1 MADMKHAIKET
12 GGNATAAG
20 YLFSKKGKIV
30 FEKKEGVGADE
41 VFEAALEVGA
51 LDVEEDGEGRVVV
64 FTETGDTKAAG
75 ETLSKDLGLDISVSE
90 IIWDANEDTR
100 VELESEDTVAML
112 LDFVDKIEGKEGGS
126 VTGVYMNVGPGE
138 KLNEDAWSE
147 LMGRLS
153 A

>member
-1 MADMKHAIKET
+1 M
-12 GGNATAAG
+12 
-20 YLFSKKGKIV
+20 FSKKGKIV

-51 LDVEEDGEGRVVV
+51 LDVDEDGEGRVVV
-64 FTETGDTKAAG
+64 FTEIGDTKAAG

-90 IIWDANEDTR
+90 IIWDANEDTMI
-100 VELESEDTVAML
+100 ELESEDTVATL
-112 LDFVDKIEGKEGGS
+112 LDFVDKIEGKAGGS
-126 VTGVYMNVGPGE
+126 VTGVYMNVGPGKE
-138 KLNEDAWSE
+138 LDEDAWSD